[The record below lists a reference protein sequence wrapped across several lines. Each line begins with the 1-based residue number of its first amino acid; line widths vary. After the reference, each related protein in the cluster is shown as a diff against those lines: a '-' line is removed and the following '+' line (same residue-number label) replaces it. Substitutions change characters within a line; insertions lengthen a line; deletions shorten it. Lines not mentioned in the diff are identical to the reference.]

1 MAKILVIDDVPGVR
15 RSIVGVLTRAGHEV
29 QEAGDG
35 LAGVELARRVRPDLV
50 LVDMLMPEQDG
61 LETLDQL
68 RKENLCDALVAMSG
82 GGALVGADDAL
93 AAAAH
98 HADASMHKPFENA
111 DLLALVSQLAEARA

>member
-29 QEAGDG
+29 EEAGDG
-35 LAGVELARRVRPDLV
+35 LAGVELARRARPDLA

-68 RKENLCDALVAMSG
+68 RQEGLCGALVAMSG
-82 GGALVGADDAL
+82 GGALVGAQDAL
-93 AAAAH
+93 AAATH
-98 HADASMHKPFENA
+98 HADASMNKPFENA
-111 DLLALVSQLAEARA
+111 DLLALVSKLVKAGP